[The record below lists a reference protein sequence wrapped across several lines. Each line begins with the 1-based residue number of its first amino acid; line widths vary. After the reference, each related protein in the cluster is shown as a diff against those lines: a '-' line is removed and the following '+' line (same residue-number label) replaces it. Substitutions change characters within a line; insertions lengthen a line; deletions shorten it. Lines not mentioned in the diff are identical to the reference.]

1 MITIPTILRERY
13 KLTAVVG
20 TGGMGSVYRAED
32 TRLPGRL
39 CAIKE
44 VQADP
49 NLSPEMQAQA
59 ASQFL
64 QEASVLARLDH
75 PTLPKVSDFFSG
87 HGSDFLVM
95 DYVPG
100 DDLQRRI
107 DQAPAGIEEPIVR
120 LWAEQITDAL
130 AYLHKQQP
138 PVLHRDI
145 KPANIKITPDGRIKL
160 VDFGLVKLMAQDGAR
175 TITVVQGRGTA
186 MYTPL
191 EQYGNDSGHTDVR
204 TDIYALGATLY
215 HLLCDSPPPDAKT
228 RFLNPHAMKSPHEVN
243 KNISQ
248 TMSNAIMWA
257 MEMHPNQRPSSIQQF
272 CEVMRGN
279 ATRNSYGEQPD
290 PTMIDALRAN
300 LPLVLMVFLLFLA
313 AVLLTI
319 L

>member
-1 MITIPTILRERY
+1 MITIPTVLRERY

-32 TRLPGRL
+32 IRLPGRL

-49 NLSPEMQAQA
+49 NMSPDMQAQA
-59 ASQFL
+59 ARQFL

-75 PTLPKVSDFFSG
+75 PTLPKVSDFFSEY
-87 HGSDFLVM
+87 GSDFLVM

-100 DDLQRRI
+100 DDLQHRI
-107 DQAPAGIEEPIVR
+107 DEAPAGIEEPLVR
-120 LWAEQITDAL
+120 HWADQLIEAL

-191 EQYGNDSGHTDVR
+191 EQYGSDSGHTDVR

-228 RFLNPHAMKSPHEVN
+228 RFLNPRAMKSPHELN
-243 KNISQ
+243 KTISQ

-257 MEMHPNQRPSSIQQF
+257 MEMHPNQRPFSIQQF
-272 CEVMRGN
+272 REVMRGN
-279 ATRNSYGEQPD
+279 ATRENYGQQPD
-290 PTMIDALRAN
+290 PTVTDALRAN
-300 LPLVLMVFLLFLA
+300 LPLVVMVLLLFLT

>member
-1 MITIPTILRERY
+1 MITIPTVLRERY
-13 KLTAVVG
+13 ELTAVVG
-20 TGGMGSVYRAED
+20 AGGMGSVYRAED
-32 TRLPGRL
+32 IRLPGRL

-59 ASQFL
+59 ARQFL

-75 PTLPKVSDFFSG
+75 PTLPKVSDFFSEY
-87 HGSDFLVM
+87 GSDFLVM

-100 DDLQRRI
+100 DDLQHRI
-107 DQAPAGIEEPIVR
+107 NQAPAGIEEPIVR
-120 LWAEQITDAL
+120 QWAEQITDAL

-175 TITVVQGRGTA
+175 TITVVQGRGSA

-228 RFLNPHAMKSPHEVN
+228 RFLNPRAMKSPHEVN

-248 TMSNAIMWA
+248 TISNAIMWA

-279 ATRNSYGEQPD
+279 ATRKNYGEQPD
-290 PTMIDALRAN
+290 PTVTDALRAN
-300 LPLVLMVFLLFLA
+300 LPLLLMVSLLFLT